1 MKMNCVL
8 HPLDRVFLAWRGASF
23 PSPQPS
29 PSGRGRILARASA
42 NLAFQARSNDEV
54 RNSLPPREKVGA
66 RGKTTFNWLGRAI
79 HPEPLAGK
87 VAHTLSAFLV
97 ITVALAASAAT
108 SDTATDF
115 PSVVPFEVG
124 MTEFL
129 PGDSITIQ
137 SVHGTSPT
145 IRTGET
151 YCVEGT
157 YKLAS
162 KDEADLALFATTVSA
177 ASVPTEPSQVV
188 RVKKGTGTFQLVKP
202 MREEG
207 YLHVSFYPAPGGSSF
222 GGVYFGQGK
231 WLLPKEGWSALHQ
244 KGRVQDSLEGTGS
257 QSKSVT
263 LTGPNQ
269 ALFEYLGEPV
279 DPPADMDALYSKEGL
294 IKAVHRAADKAGI
307 SVRRVEVDDS
317 EYPFLVGIICN
328 EGDYPKLTVQLRKL
342 QGYEFNGG
350 VSSPTHSAM
359 NLVPY
364 RVWPPGTGERI
375 GHRTG
380 LRTQVLFDR
389 IMRRR

>member
-1 MKMNCVL
+1 MNIKHVHNWL
-8 HPLDRVFLAWRGASF
+8 SSVFHPKAVAALVAQICNLPYRRFVTCWRYESFRRPAECRSAIQQIANLRYDEARVVAEVVSHDLPSGGRIVFGPVAALLAWLVLT
-23 PSPQPS
+23 
-29 PSGRGRILARASA
+29 LA
-42 NLAFQARSNDEV
+42 
-54 RNSLPPREKVGA
+54 PG
-66 RGKTTFNWLGRAI
+66 
-79 HPEPLAGK
+79 
-87 VAHTLSAFLV
+87 
-97 ITVALAASAAT
+97 ASAAT
-108 SDTATDF
+108 RDTAADF
-115 PSVVPFEVG
+115 PSVVPFELG

-137 SVHGTSPT
+137 TVRGTSPT

-157 YKLAS
+157 YTLAS
-162 KDEADLALFATTVSA
+162 KDEADLALFATTVTA
-177 ASVPTEPSQVV
+177 VSVPTESSQIV
-188 RVKKGTGTFQLVKP
+188 RVKKGTGTFRLVKP

-222 GGVYFGQGK
+222 GGVYFGSGK
-231 WLLPKEGWSALHQ
+231 WLLPKEGWSAVHL
-244 KGRVQDSLEGTGS
+244 KGQVQDTLGGS
-257 QSKSVT
+257 SAKSGPVS

-269 ALFEYLGEPV
+269 VLFEYLGEPV
-279 DPPADMDALYSKEGL
+279 DPPKDMDALYGKEGL
-294 IKAVHRAADKAGI
+294 IKAVHRAAEKAGI
-307 SVRRVEVDDS
+307 SVKRVEVDDS

-328 EGDYPKLTVQLRKL
+328 EGDYPKLTDQLRKL
-342 QGYEFNGG
+342 EGYEFNGG

-364 RVWPPGTGERI
+364 RVWPPGFGERI